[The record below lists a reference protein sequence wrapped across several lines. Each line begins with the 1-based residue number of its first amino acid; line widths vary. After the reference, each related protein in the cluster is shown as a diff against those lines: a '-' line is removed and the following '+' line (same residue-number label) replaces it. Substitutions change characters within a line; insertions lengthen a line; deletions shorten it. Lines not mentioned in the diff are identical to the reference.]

1 MTTTTHPSKE
11 QVRIWLQQR
20 TLSRLPPPS
29 PVDIRRQLGW
39 ELLPNNAQ
47 NRRVA

>member
-11 QVRIWLQQR
+11 TVRYWQELR
-20 TLSRLPPPS
+20 KHSHLPPPA

-39 ELLPNNAQ
+39 ELLPNNSRKPA
-47 NRRVA
+47 

>member
-11 QVRIWLQQR
+11 QVRLHMQQR

-29 PVDIRRQLGW
+29 PDEIRRRLGW
-39 ELLPNNAQ
+39 FLLPNNRERA
-47 NRRVA
+47 AA